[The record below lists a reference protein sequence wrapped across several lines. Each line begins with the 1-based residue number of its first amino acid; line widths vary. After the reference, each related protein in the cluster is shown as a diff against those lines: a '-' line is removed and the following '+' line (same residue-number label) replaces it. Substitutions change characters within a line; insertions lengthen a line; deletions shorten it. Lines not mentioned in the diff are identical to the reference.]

1 MTLIAEP
8 ASYIHRPE
16 LEEPAREAWKE
27 ARKWLEMDFDAK
39 RLIGILDSRKDMK
52 IAVVV
57 KVQKTEMVD
66 GSLYKYGDGTWSKK
80 GYNGGAIYWWI
91 QDSTA
96 VEKPEKGLQDPRISL
111 IHEMYHAWQCLYS
124 RGCKDLQGL
133 YAVGT
138 DKWFEKQLRV
148 EQACV
153 NFEKEVAE
161 GCGTTVREDYWH
173 YKCRGAVC
181 EFRRAFSKQLAKLK
195 DAERYYCNSK
205 NFTPTYELLTERY
218 KKKDWQGGPFEP
230 FPG

>member
-1 MTLIAEP
+1 
-8 ASYIHRPE
+8 
-16 LEEPAREAWKE
+16 
-27 ARKWLEMDFDAK
+27 
-39 RLIGILDSRKDMK
+39 
-52 IAVVV
+52 
-57 KVQKTEMVD
+57 
-66 GSLYKYGDGTWSKK
+66 
-80 GYNGGAIYWWI
+80 
-91 QDSTA
+91 
-96 VEKPEKGLQDPRISL
+96 
-111 IHEMYHAWQCLYS
+111 
-124 RGCKDLQGL
+124 LQGL